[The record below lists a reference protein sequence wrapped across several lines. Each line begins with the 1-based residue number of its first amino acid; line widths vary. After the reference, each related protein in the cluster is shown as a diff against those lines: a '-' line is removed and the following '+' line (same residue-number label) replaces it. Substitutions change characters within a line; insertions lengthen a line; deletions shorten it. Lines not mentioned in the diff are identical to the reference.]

1 MRDLIDFPCSAD
13 WLDYYHERGLTPRS
27 SGRPSRYES
36 IILKKIEQLER
47 EIAEQQAIIIEL
59 LQYLKNAN
67 TSKQRHIPQNQ
78 LALDDLI
85 NDPLLKRK
93 ENRDDN
99 SQ

>member
-1 MRDLIDFPCSAD
+1 MKDLIDFPCSAD

-36 IILKKIEQLER
+36 IILKKIEQLEK
-47 EIAEQQAIIIEL
+47 EIAEQQAVIIEL

-67 TSKQRHIPQNQ
+67 TRKQRQIQNQ
-78 LALDDLI
+78 LALNDLI

-93 ENRDDN
+93 ENKN
-99 SQ
+99 VNGQ